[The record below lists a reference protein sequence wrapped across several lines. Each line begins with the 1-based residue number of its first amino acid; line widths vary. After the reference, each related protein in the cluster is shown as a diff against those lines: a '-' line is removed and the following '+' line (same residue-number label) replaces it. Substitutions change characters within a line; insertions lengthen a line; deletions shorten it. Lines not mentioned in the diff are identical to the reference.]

1 MKPPPPKIPDAFLRA
16 LPQGIS
22 LVEHHGQGFLAVGSV
37 RCPAGHE
44 LIDEDV
50 RIHGQPSIR
59 FAIDTGASR
68 GRIYVDP
75 FWGGHDK
82 LYDFIPVA
90 TRTQPVLRASCPEC
104 GTSLIAR
111 RPCGVPGCTCE
122 EAILLTLPDGRN
134 RIWVCAR
141 LGCAGHHFEVADL
154 PSVISTVLDDINYY
168 TQDDDIF
175 HGI

>member
-1 MKPPPPKIPDAFLRA
+1 MKLPQRKIPESFLHA
-16 LPQGIS
+16 LPQGIA
-22 LVEHHGQGFLAVGSV
+22 LVQRHGQDFLAVESV
-37 RCPAGHE
+37 RCPQGHE
-44 LIDEDV
+44 LIAEDV
-50 RIHGQPSIR
+50 CIHGQPSIR

-68 GRIYVDP
+68 GHIHVDP

-90 TRTQPVLRASCPEC
+90 TRSQPVLRASCPEC

-111 RPCGVPGCTCE
+111 RPCNVAGCTCD

-154 PSVISTVLDDINYY
+154 PSVVSAVLDDINYY

>member
-1 MKPPPPKIPDAFLRA
+1 MTQPPPSIPDAFLRA
-16 LPQGIS
+16 LPQGIVA
-22 LVEHHGQGFLAVGSV
+22 VERRGRQFLAVGSA

-50 RIHGQPSIR
+50 RIHGRPSIR

-68 GRIYVDP
+68 GCIHVDP

-90 TRTQPVLRASCPEC
+90 TRTQPVLRASCPAC
-104 GTSLIAR
+104 GVSLTAH
-111 RPCGVPGCTCE
+111 RPCGVPDCSCE
-122 EAILLTLPDGRN
+122 EAIMLTLPDGAN

-141 LGCAGHHFEVADL
+141 LGCAGHHFEVAGL
-154 PSVISTVLDDINYY
+154 PNVTSTQLDGINYY
-168 TQDDDIF
+168 TRGDDVP
-175 HGI
+175 HGR